1 MITLANRIMITPIE
15 CRRNAAGCRQAAKA
29 ANTSDN
35 LRRMFLALAQG
46 WIDAALHLE
55 QDIGLKSTEYRNLET
70 QPVTREAS
78 PLNAFNQI
86 PVGEMLWSTS
96 RFR

>member
-1 MITLANRIMITPIE
+1 MITPIE
-15 CRRNAAGCRQAAKA
+15 CRRNAAGCRQAAKE

-35 LRRMFLALAQG
+35 LRRMFLVLAQG
-46 WIDAALHLE
+46 WVDAAERLE
-55 QDIGLKSTEYRNLET
+55 QDIGLKPADHRDFET
-70 QPVTREAS
+70 QTVAREAS
-78 PLNAFNQI
+78 PSNAFNQI

>member
-1 MITLANRIMITPIE
+1 
-15 CRRNAAGCRQAAKA
+15 
-29 ANTSDN
+29 
-35 LRRMFLALAQG
+35 MFLALAQG

-55 QDIGLKSTEYRNLET
+55 QDIGLKSTDYRNLET

-96 RFR
+96 RFRWWSFSPSSATPAAPLAWSRAMTRPIYFPAEAGC